1 MMIMSVAEL
10 EELQINLLRD
20 SLEEELKDLE
30 KKQQELNL
38 KGKNRFF
45 YEVLVNAKI
54 L

>member
-30 KKQQELNL
+30 KRQHEIELH
-38 KGKNRFF
+38 
-45 YEVLVNAKI
+45 EDS
-54 L
+54 

>member
-30 KKQQELNL
+30 KKQQELN
-38 KGKNRFF
+38 
-45 YEVLVNAKI
+45 EDS
-54 L
+54 